1 MISWDVLVKTERR
14 YSYRPPVMRFRARHP
29 SEWIRPESAGA
40 DLGDPEAERP
50 SALQD
55 VAIGKVEAQE

>member
-1 MISWDVLVKTERR
+1 
-14 YSYRPPVMRFRARHP
+14 MRFRARHP